1 MPQNTKSVC
10 IIDDDNMYINLV
22 SKIIELKKLSE
33 NVIVFKNGK
42 DALDFFI
49 TSIDDHTNNRIPQ
62 VIFLDLN
69 MPIMD
74 GWEFLQE
81 FDKIKD
87 KIEES
92 IDLYVVSSS
101 IDSRDINKAKSIDLV
116 SDYLTKPIKLG
127 DFEKILV

>member
-42 DALDFFI
+42 EALDFFI
-49 TSIDDHTNNRIPQ
+49 TSINDDINNRIPQ

-116 SDYLTKPIKLG
+116 SDYLTNL
-127 DFEKILV
+127 LS

>member
-42 DALDFFI
+42 EALDFFA
-49 TSIDDHTNNRIPQ
+49 TSIDNDTKNRIPQ

-69 MPIMD
+69 MPVMD

-87 KIEES
+87 EIGKP

-116 SDYLTKPIKLG
+116 SDYLIKPIKLG
-127 DFEKILV
+127 DFEKIFV

>member
-22 SKIIELKKLSE
+22 SKIIKLKKLSK

-42 DALDFFI
+42 EALDFFI
-49 TSIDDHTNNRIPQ
+49 TSINDDINNRIPQ

>member
-22 SKIIELKKLSE
+22 SKIIKLKKLSE

-42 DALDFFI
+42 EALDFFI
-49 TSIDDHTNNRIPQ
+49 TSINDDMNNRIPQ

>member
-1 MPQNTKSVC
+1 MPHNTKSVC

-22 SKIIELKKLSE
+22 SKILELKKLSE
-33 NVIVFKNGK
+33 SVIVFKNGK
-42 DALDFFI
+42 EALDFFI
-49 TSIDDHTNNRIPQ
+49 TSIDEDEYKSIPQ

-87 KIEES
+87 KIDKQ

-101 IDSRDINKAKSIDLV
+101 IDSRDIDKAKSIDLV
-116 SDYLTKPIKLG
+116 SDYLTKPIKLN

>member
-42 DALDFFI
+42 EALDFFA
-49 TSIDDHTNNRIPQ
+49 TSIDNDTNNRIPQ

-69 MPIMD
+69 MPVMD

-87 KIEES
+87 EIGKP

-116 SDYLTKPIKLG
+116 SDYLIKPIKLG
-127 DFEKILV
+127 DFEKIFV

>member
-42 DALDFFI
+42 EALDFFI

-81 FDKIKD
+81 FDKIKH